1 MLLSRMLYRHPEILG
16 LLHQNYP
23 DWDQTTYNAKNKL
36 VQSMTSGAQSK
47 EINAI
52 NTVAGHIDAMDK
64 AVDGLNNNDPVF
76 WNAIG
81 NKIGINLT
89 GQTGAAAFK
98 TIVHRVSPEITT
110 AYVQGGGGEAERMA
124 NANDFSENLP
134 PQTLH
139 NNAAVTVGLLRS
151 KIGALENQYKQ
162 TVGLD
167 DFQQRFITPAAQA
180 SFNRLGGQGAAG
192 GGAQPVTKTYNG
204 HTYAQQSDGSWKL
217 QP

>member
-1 MLLSRMLYRHPEILG
+1 MIGSYKADPALVSRMLYRHPDILG

-23 DWDQTTYNAKNKL
+23 DWDQTTYNAKSAL
-36 VQSMTSGAQSK
+36 VKSYTSGPKSN

-52 NTVAGHIDAMDK
+52 NTVSGHLDTLDQA
-64 AVDGLNNNDPVF
+64 ANALNNGDLVAL
-76 WNAIG
+76 NALG

-89 GQTGAAAFK
+89 GQTAAAAFK
-98 TIVHRVSPEITT
+98 TIVHRVGPEITT
-110 AYVQGGGGEAERMA
+110 AYIKGGGGETERIA
-124 NANDFSENLP
+124 NAEDFSENLP

-162 TVGLD
+162 TVGRD

-180 SFNRLGGQGAAG
+180 SFNRLGGQG
-192 GGAQPVTKTYNG
+192 GAQQNDFFSQFGG
-204 HTYAQQSDGSWKL
+204 HAKQ
-217 QP
+217 